1 MGGRKCDIQCDD
13 NLDVPLTNALYNLT
27 PNPAGI
33 GGKTTITFTGDI
45 TVTYANERKSTLDIT
60 TSKSSTY
67 ALLQEQAPDNVLVAS
82 TVGFEYSGEQAE
94 VEGVQQ
100 AETESVQPAMAI
112 EESSSNLVYIVV
124 GVLLVL
130 SVGIAAVVMYM
141 RRSKNSKKVVP
152 VPITVEVRNT
162 SSTN

>member
-1 MGGRKCDIQCDD
+1 M
-13 NLDVPLTNALYNLT
+13 
-27 PNPAGI
+27 
-33 GGKTTITFTGDI
+33 
-45 TVTYANERKSTLDIT
+45 
-60 TSKSSTY
+60 Y
-67 ALLQEQAPDNVLVAS
+67 ALLQEDEQPDTVMLDA
-82 TVGFEYSGEQAE
+82 TVGFGYAEQAE
-94 VEGVQQ
+94 VEGEQQ
-100 AETESVQPAMAI
+100 AETTESVQPAMATA

-141 RRSKNSKKVVP
+141 RRSKNAKKVVP